1 MSSSLVLPVMGES
14 GLDARLQESNRGC
27 LEEQEGG
34 LLGTSGQGGCQ
45 SGKES
50 PFLFSG
56 ATCGRSTCDID
67 LSL

>member
-1 MSSSLVLPVMGES
+1 MSPSQDLPVMGEHR
-14 GLDARLQESNRGC
+14 LDARPQGSNRGC

-34 LLGTSGQGGCQ
+34 LLGTGGQGGCQ
-45 SGKES
+45 PGKES
-50 PFLFSG
+50 LFLFSG

>member
-1 MSSSLVLPVMGES
+1 MGER

-45 SGKES
+45 SGKS
-50 PFLFSG
+50 TPFYFQVPPVAGLLVTS
-56 ATCGRSTCDID
+56 I
-67 LSL
+67 